1 MKGGNARMSRPFP
14 PEIGALLPLA
24 KEYGWDQGTAPNGG
38 ILLRNQWHP
47 GVLVSIPPHQHWPA
61 RKVDELRERIVTEG
75 DPAKSRPR
83 ERIET
88 PGPAQPKP
96 GRAPLPAPPSS
107 HLNYTE
113 KPWVVHAGTN
123 SAYESPIMVMRT
135 YSDGRIS
142 YICRHPG
149 CGFERP
155 KRTSMIPHW
164 AKNPSHPT
172 IRPDRH
178 PTHSD
183 HPEPRNFNEHLE
195 ELQPN
200 APVIRSQEGDEAL
213 VTLEQIRAL
222 VLPGWAQRWD
232 QREQEWRTRV
242 AELESQLH
250 ATQNELTEVKVQLRT
265 SESDHQALR
274 DLVNGRKPI
283 EITEAS

>member
-1 MKGGNARMSRPFP
+1 MSRGSPPRQQDWP
-14 PEIGALLPLA
+14 PEVHALMPFA
-24 KEYGWDQGTAPNGG
+24 NEHGWSQSTAPNGA
-38 ILLRNQWHP
+38 IWLRNDFNRSA
-47 GVLVSIPPHQHWPA
+47 LITIPRHQHWNP
-61 RKVDELRERIVTEG
+61 RKIEDLVERIVKEG
-75 DPAKSRPR
+75 DPARAVPR
-83 ERIET
+83 ERIEPTKPET
-88 PGPAQPKP
+88 PK
-96 GRAPLPAPPSS
+96 PAPPPVT
-107 HLNYTE
+107 YTE

-123 SAYESPIMVMRT
+123 SAYDSPIMVMRT

-200 APVIRSQEGDEAL
+200 APVIRSHEGDEAL

-242 AELESQLH
+242 AELESQFH